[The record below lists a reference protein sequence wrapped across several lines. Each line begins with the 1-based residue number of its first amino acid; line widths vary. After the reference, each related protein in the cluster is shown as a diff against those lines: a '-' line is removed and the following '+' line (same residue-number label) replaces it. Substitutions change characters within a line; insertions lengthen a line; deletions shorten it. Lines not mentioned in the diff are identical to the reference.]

1 MNSEIYY
8 HILEIG
14 VVYEKGGKQGTR
26 WRMGE
31 KKRLLDECWL
41 WRNLIQYASLEEKGV
56 DCAEKA
62 FSDLEKICKKHAH
75 LCFGGGR
82 KSSFPCY
89 ERALSMREE
98 LTSSTRKFVVWDS
111 DKNVLIGQMLK
122 EIDEIEKCVSNRDGK
137 ADAYRAMQRLHN
149 MPKVLHGDDE
159 LGR

>member
-1 MNSEIYY
+1 MNPEIYY

-41 WRNLIQYASLEEKGV
+41 WRNLIQYAAQEEKGV
-56 DCAEKA
+56 GCAEKA
-62 FSDLEKICKKHAH
+62 FADLEEICKKHA
-75 LCFGGGR
+75 L
-82 KSSFPCY
+82 PCY
-89 ERALSMREE
+89 ERALSMREV
-98 LTSSTRKFVVWDS
+98 LVTSTRKFVVQDS
-111 DKNVLIGQMLK
+111 DKNALVEQMLK
-122 EIDEIEKCVSNRDGK
+122 EIDEIEKHVSEREGK

-149 MPKVLHGDDE
+149 MPKALHGADE